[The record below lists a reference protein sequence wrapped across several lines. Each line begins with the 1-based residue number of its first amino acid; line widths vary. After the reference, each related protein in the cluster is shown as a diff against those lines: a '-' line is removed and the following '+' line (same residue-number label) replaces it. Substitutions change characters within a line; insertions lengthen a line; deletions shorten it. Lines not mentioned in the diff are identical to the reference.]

1 MTDADL
7 LRLYTEATE
16 RAAAA
21 ERSAAYEQGRR
32 DALREIL
39 EALRP
44 PAPAPPPPAEGET
57 E

>member
-39 EALRP
+39 EALQR
-44 PAPAPPPPAEGET
+44 PAPPPPAEGE
-57 E
+57 EA